1 MFFEGFHVQNKITK
15 GARKAAELTSL
26 RFLRERIRLTR
37 RAITDAKKEAES
49 KETNI
54 RSTFSEE
61 DAKTLREQKSKETVV
76 LRRWESIVGNL
87 VLTTELKT

>member
-49 KETNI
+49 KETI
-54 RSTFSEE
+54 KSTFSEE
-61 DAKTLREQKSKETVV
+61 DAKTLREQRGKFLKK
-76 LRRWESIVGNL
+76 LWCYVGGR
-87 VLTTELKT
+87 V

>member
-1 MFFEGFHVQNKITK
+1 MFLEGFHVQIKITK
-15 GARKAAELTSL
+15 GARKAAELTSM
-26 RFLRERIRLTR
+26 RFLKERVRLTR

-54 RSTFSEE
+54 KSAFSEE
-61 DAKTLREQKSKETVV
+61 DAKALREQREKETVV
-76 LRRWESIVGNL
+76 LRRWESIAGNS

>member
-1 MFFEGFHVQNKITK
+1 MFFEGFYVQIKITK

-76 LRRWESIVGNL
+76 LRRWESIAGNL
-87 VLTTELKT
+87 VFTTELKT

>member
-1 MFFEGFHVQNKITK
+1 MFFEGCRVQNKITK

-54 RSTFSEE
+54 KSAFSEE
-61 DAKTLREQKSKETVV
+61 DAKALREQREKETVV
-76 LRRWESIVGNL
+76 LRRWESIAGNS

>member
-1 MFFEGFHVQNKITK
+1 MFFEGFHVQIKITK
-15 GARKAAELTSL
+15 GAQKAAELTSL

-37 RAITDAKKEAES
+37 RAIRDAKKEAES

-54 RSTFSEE
+54 KPAFSEE
-61 DAKTLREQKSKETVV
+61 DAKALREQREKETVV
-76 LRRWESIVGNL
+76 LRRWESIAGNS